1 MPAAS
6 DAGGEV
12 PDWVY
17 KRSPVELKAAMQA
30 AQRKRQQDEVCLPSN
45 ALFSLPCC
53 QNVSDRVHCVQ
64 LETSVGTEQ
73 TR

>member
-1 MPAAS
+1 MHLERSRLLTEFVGQVVMPAA

-30 AQRKRQQDEVCLPSN
+30 AQRKRQQDEV
-45 ALFSLPCC
+45 
-53 QNVSDRVHCVQ
+53 
-64 LETSVGTEQ
+64 
-73 TR
+73 